1 MKEVFIWTAFRYIT
15 AREMDAQKHAEYLRS
30 VWGILP
36 VSTKDVILREIEDM
50 HRQPHWYKDNAY
62 ENWRFLLTLDGNGE
76 QSNSLP
82 FYEPFVIY
90 GIKYGVGRMT
100 YVVSMLVEA
109 LEPIWGQLSKEAK
122 REIRKH
128 IESHQ
133 EKPGGLGMNCDEQH
147 WLAVFRWE

>member
-1 MKEVFIWTAFRYIT
+1 MSL
-15 AREMDAQKHAEYLRS
+15 LRKKMGQQGR
-30 VWGILP
+30 WPQALMLFFMPIFFLFG
-36 VSTKDVILREIEDM
+36 LR
-50 HRQPHWYKDNAY
+50 W
-62 ENWRFLLTLDGNGE
+62 F
-76 QSNSLP
+76 

-133 EKPGGLGMNCDEQH
+133 ERPGGLGMNCDEQH
-147 WLAVFRWE
+147 WLAVLRWE